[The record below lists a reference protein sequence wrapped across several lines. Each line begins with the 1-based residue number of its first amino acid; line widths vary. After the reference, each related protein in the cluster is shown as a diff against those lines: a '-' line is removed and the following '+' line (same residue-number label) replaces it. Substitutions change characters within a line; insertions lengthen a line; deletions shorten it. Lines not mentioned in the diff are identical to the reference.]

1 MKHAFALMSK
11 SKRSPLFGA
20 IDQTIDFEDL
30 IGLCKRM
37 GILSKI
43 EPLAQPLKVEETPL
57 PEESKGEEG
66 SMREEEEKRDLETP
80 VAEGGAAEG
89 ATPAEVSMAKA
100 DTSMHQS
107 MGGAPCVTIQ
117 QLIAF
122 AEKYYTR
129 ESTLEGKLA
138 RARSEED
145 KRRVF
150 ATHLMNVKGAEL
162 IYFELKEVLLEV
174 ALFLREQADP
184 GKAPKVGSVM
194 KKFLEEQLFANFGLA
209 EAAPSA
215 EEKKRKM
222 PPRVWPQSEKDKTIR
237 IREEEQRKMLA
248 EEEKRRE
255 ELRRQEE
262 ELRQM
267 EAEDTPALSAEEI
280 RALKRRL
287 EEEKARAREE
297 EKEDEEEEEE
307 DDEMVSHGREE
318 DDY

>member
-1 MKHAFALMSK
+1 MKKAFSLMSK
-11 SKRSPLFGA
+11 TKRSPLFGA

-30 IGLCKRM
+30 IGLCKRI

-43 EPLAQPLKVEETPL
+43 EPLAVPLKVEETPV

-66 SMREEEEKRDLETP
+66 SMREEEEKRENLETP
-80 VAEGGAAEG
+80 VAEGGAPEG

-100 DTSMHQS
+100 DTSIHQS

-117 QLIAF
+117 QLIGF

-150 ATHLMNVKGAEL
+150 ATHLMNVKGVEL

-184 GKAPKVGSVM
+184 GKAPKIGSVM
-194 KKFLEEQLFANFGLA
+194 KKFLEEQLFANFGFA
-209 EAAPSA
+209 EPAPSA
-215 EEKKRKM
+215 EDKKRKM
-222 PPRVWPQSEKDKTIR
+222 PPRVWPQSEKDKAIR
-237 IREEEQRKMLA
+237 IREEEHRKMLA

-255 ELRRQEE
+255 EQRR
-262 ELRQM
+262 
-267 EAEDTPALSAEEI
+267 
-280 RALKRRL
+280 
-287 EEEKARAREE
+287 
-297 EKEDEEEEEE
+297 
-307 DDEMVSHGREE
+307 
-318 DDY
+318 